1 MTKAEIV
8 QALYTRVGGFSKK
21 ESADIVDLVFE
32 MMKETLGRGEKI
44 KISGFGNFVLRD
56 KRQRPGRNPQTGD
69 PIKISERRVLTFKAS
84 QILKQ
89 ALNAKEVAKENAKER
104 NGGTAPHGAAPGAA
118 SVSSAASPA
127 GAPGSRDGA
136 SNGGMTGSSSTHQA
150 AASGVNVP
158 LTAAVAAGE
167 SAKE

>member
-21 ESADIVDLVFE
+21 ESADIVDMVFE

-89 ALNAKEVAKENAKER
+89 ALNPR
-104 NGGTAPHGAAPGAA
+104 NGNGSHLDEGELEGEGDDGEGEMDEEGEEVEAPAAAPTAPPIAGPATTSANEAP
-118 SVSSAASPA
+118 
-127 GAPGSRDGA
+127 
-136 SNGGMTGSSSTHQA
+136 
-150 AASGVNVP
+150 
-158 LTAAVAAGE
+158 
-167 SAKE
+167 KE